1 MLEEFERRKAPEI
14 HWSLTIRRRLL
25 CRRLQCLAY
34 LNRPN
39 LIARKVRPMEKLEQ
53 LLDSIDTAYRNAS
66 ATDRDIA
73 SLLLVASLHVSQR
86 IERLSGKRQQR
97 KAA

>member
-1 MLEEFERRKAPEI
+1 
-14 HWSLTIRRRLL
+14 
-25 CRRLQCLAY
+25 
-34 LNRPN
+34 
-39 LIARKVRPMEKLEQ
+39 MEKLEQ